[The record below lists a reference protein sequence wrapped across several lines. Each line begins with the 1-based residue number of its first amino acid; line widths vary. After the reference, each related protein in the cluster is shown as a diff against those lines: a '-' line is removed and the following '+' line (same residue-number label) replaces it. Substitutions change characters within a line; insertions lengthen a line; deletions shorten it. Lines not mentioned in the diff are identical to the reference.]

1 MIENYNEEKIEL
13 LLEKIKNFK
22 IMLDRPILSKY
33 KYLIYSL
40 DTIERRLLS
49 RCFIDFNIIN
59 GYIDGYNKQILKELS

>member
-1 MIENYNEEKIEL
+1 MIENYNDDKREL
-13 LLEKIKNFK
+13 LLEKIKKFK
-22 IMLDRPILSKY
+22 IMLDKPVLSKY

-49 RCFIDFNIIN
+49 KCFINFNVIN

>member
-1 MIENYNEEKIEL
+1 MIENYNEDKREL
-13 LLEKIKNFK
+13 LLEKIKKFK
-22 IMLDRPILSKY
+22 ITLDKPILSKY

-49 RCFIDFNIIN
+49 KCFIDFNSIN